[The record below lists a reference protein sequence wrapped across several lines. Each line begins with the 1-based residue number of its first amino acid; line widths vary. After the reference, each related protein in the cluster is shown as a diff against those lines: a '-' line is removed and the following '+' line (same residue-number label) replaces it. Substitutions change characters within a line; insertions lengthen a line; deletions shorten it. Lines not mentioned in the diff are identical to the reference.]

1 MAIYRIKR
9 FSFWEK
15 TKAGLKGFGKN
26 ALSGAIDGGIL
37 SGIASIPFEKKLTK
51 KK

>member
-15 TKAGLKGFGKN
+15 TKVGLKGFGKG
-26 ALSGAIDGGIL
+26 ALNGAIGGGIM
-37 SGIASIPFEKKLTK
+37 GGVASIPFEKKTN
-51 KK
+51 